1 MTDITTPTP
10 EEVTRQ
16 YNAALDSVSL
26 ITLLKNNDANTIAMI
41 GESEVANTIARNVE
55 HLEIQVAKGA
65 EYYGS
70 HDLTPL
76 HTAITLGQ

>member
-1 MTDITTPTP
+1 MTDITTSPSP
-10 EEVTRQ
+10 EEIAQ
-16 YNAALDSVSL
+16 HYSAALDSVNL

-41 GESEVANTIARNVE
+41 GESEVANTIARNVS

-65 EYYGS
+65 EFYGS

-76 HTAITLGQ
+76 TTAINL